1 MYRDYPEL
9 RDSQLTH
16 FLYEK
21 EDWIRSLELDKTQ
34 FPEWILH
41 TVTSRFNL
49 DLPSRPISG
58 ETDGGSGKNISPA
71 QVIRNICNL
80 MH

>member
-1 MYRDYPEL
+1 M
-9 RDSQLTH
+9 LTVTA
-16 FLYEK
+16 
-21 EDWIRSLELDKTQ
+21 SLS
-34 FPEWILH
+34 
-41 TVTSRFNL
+41 VTSRFNL

-71 QVIRNICNL
+71 QVNRNICNL